1 LKPFSKPLRSVYRS
15 QELNAMYQLLL
26 EKGLRIRA
34 ELELGDW
41 SSDVDVEMEA
51 NEEDEGDDV
60 KPAEI
65 LFEDRKRLMPY

>member
-1 LKPFSKPLRSVYRS
+1 
-15 QELNAMYQLLL
+15 MYQLLL